1 MNIKPK
7 ILNKIL
13 SNKIHENIKKV
24 IDAAQV
30 GFILEMYAWFII
42 LKSINIL
49 FHISRLKYKMNQKK
63 KNVDTG
69 KASGGFQE
77 TEGVFQVYW
86 YWIGMRT
93 DEIRLWVVWWIER
106 V

>member
-63 KNVDTG
+63 KRRHREGFRGVPGNRRCF
-69 KASGGFQE
+69 SG
-77 TEGVFQVYW
+77 VLVLD
-86 YWIGMRT
+86 R
-93 DEIRLWVVWWIER
+93 DENR
-106 V
+106 